1 VLKKIVKKFSVLIL
15 GLDPERSR
23 VGVSGYGVFELF
35 RGGVGEQNMV
45 GDEERDLD
53 EFFREKMFKINAL
66 FDYFHFFIQKLRRI
80 WRNQRRI
87 KGIKWYIYGYK

>member
-23 VGVSGYGVFELF
+23 VVVSGYAVFELF

-53 EFFREKMFKINAL
+53 EFFREKMIKINAL
-66 FDYFHFFIQKLRRI
+66 FDYFH
-80 WRNQRRI
+80 
-87 KGIKWYIYGYK
+87 